1 MRKEIVVVDGFYDD
15 PEGIREFALNQKFKV
30 SGNYPGTRTETFVGG
45 GIREHLER
53 ILGIE
58 IDEMHWKLG
67 EYTGSY
73 QFVTEDTKTWVHS
86 DHHTDWSCLV
96 YLHPEPLHNSGTS
109 FYRHKETGSR
119 MYSDNNGEKI
129 EGDGDNYDKW
139 TREDVISNVF
149 NRAIIFRGDLWHA
162 ADEYFGEDMETG
174 RLFQTFF
181 FNEVKNGSI

>member
-15 PEGIREFALNQKFKV
+15 PEGIREFALSQKFKV

-45 GIREHLER
+45 GVREHLDR

-73 QFVTEDTKTWVHS
+73 QFVTEGTNTWVHS

-96 YLHPEPLHNSGTS
+96 YLHPEPIHNSGTS
-109 FYRHKETGSR
+109 FYKHKETGSR
-119 MYSDNNGEKI
+119 MYSDNDGAKI
-129 EGDGDNYDKW
+129 EEDGDNYDKW
-139 TREDVISNVF
+139 TREDVGSNVVK
-149 NRAIIFRGDLWHA
+149 RAIIFRGDLWHA
-162 ADEYFGEDMETG
+162 ADEYFGEGMQDG

-181 FNEVKNGSI
+181 FNEVKNDR

>member
-1 MRKEIVVVDGFYDD
+1 M
-15 PEGIREFALNQKFKV
+15 
-30 SGNYPGTRTETFVGG
+30 RTETFVEDDV
-45 GIREHLER
+45 RAHLER
-53 ILGIE
+53 IMNIN

-109 FYRHKETGSR
+109 FYKHKETGSR
-119 MYSDNNGEKI
+119 MYSDNDGETI
-129 EGDGDNYDKW
+129 EGDGDDYDKW
-139 TREDVISNVF
+139 TREDVISNVY

-181 FNEVKNGSI
+181 FNEEKQ